1 MCDIIVEEG
10 KATCWQ
16 EAIEYITLALYRRGY
31 VTKEYR
37 QACIAR
43 ESSFPTGLPSAVPV
57 ALPHAAAEQVKHSC
71 ICVLRLKYPVPFMRM
86 DDPDKTVQCQLVF
99 CVAVKSVS
107 GHLKAFSSLMHRLQ
121 DTQFMYQ
128 CLHLP
133 IPEMQVYIEREL
145 RDEKNTVATG
155 A

>member
-1 MCDIIVEEG
+1 M
-10 KATCWQ
+10 
-16 EAIEYITLALYRRGY
+16 
-31 VTKEYR
+31 TKEYR

-86 DDPDKTVQCQLVF
+86 
-99 CVAVKSVS
+99 
-107 GHLKAFSSLMHRLQ
+107 Q